1 MATNKNRI
9 QKEIIDGG
17 NYHPLLNSFWKL
29 NLDINAKAVWA
40 AIYSCREDFSPSVRG
55 LTDQLKISKTTVKA
69 AIDRLIE
76 VKMLKVEKQGNGFRS
91 NYILTP
97 VTTWMI
103 PDRTNSRPGNDLARY
118 PNGTDRTNPLPGT
131 VPIHATQQEEERRE
145 DGEEFCEEDKS
156 RENISVD
163 STSIPLEKVSPPT
176 LDSILKCYPTPNLDI
191 QARHGDIISC
201 LTEIQNVGHTRASV
215 VSNLNRIAKLWY
227 PSDSYKGPA
236 KRKNN
241 WKAAVDSDF
250 KKALAEVFP
259 PPPSQT
265 PRDSSSVKTRPV
277 SVESREVSDEY
288 QGYDE
293 QAVEEVIRRAKV
305 RNAEIRAK
313 KLKEQAI

>member
-1 MATNKNRI
+1 MATNKNKI

-145 DGEEFCEEDKS
+145 EEFCEEENS
-156 RENISVD
+156 RVNIISGD
-163 STSIPLEKVSPPT
+163 PSSTLLEKVSPPT

-191 QARHGDIISC
+191 QARLGDIISC

-227 PSDSYKGPA
+227 PSDSYTGTSKQ
-236 KRKNN
+236 KNN
-241 WKAAVDSDF
+241 WKAAVDHDF

-259 PPPSQT
+259 PSPSQT
-265 PRDSSSVKTRPV
+265 PRESSSVKTRPV
-277 SVESREVSDEY
+277 SIESRGVTNEDEDNDY
-288 QGYDE
+288 EDQA
-293 QAVEEVIRRAKV
+293 AVERIKAKIKAKLK
-305 RNAEIRAK
+305 NKEIRN
-313 KLKEQAI
+313 EQ